1 MKKLFCLAVLFS
13 SFLFSSCSDDLK
25 NLLDVSFN
33 TTITE
38 DVVAIVD
45 KGTNSLGQQPI
56 VFSLDDNL
64 DTNQYLNKLKSIEI
78 KKMSYKVIE
87 FQGDSSGKITADLS
101 ANGKVL
107 HSISDINVKD
117 AFDNAT
123 VFSITDPATL
133 IDLAS
138 SLLTNKTITLNASG
152 QSVSTQPMGFKIQFT
167 IELAIVANPL

>member
-1 MKKLFCLAVLFS
+1 MKNLFCLAVLFS

-38 DVVAIVD
+38 EVGPIYGM
-45 KGTNSLGQQPI
+45 GTIPFENQSI
-56 VFSLDDNL
+56 VFSLDDNAEIKK
-64 DTNQYLNKLKSIEI
+64 YSNKIKSIEI
-78 KKMSYKVIE
+78 KKMSYKVID
-87 FQGDSSGKITADLS
+87 FLGDPMGKITADLS
-101 ANGKVL
+101 ANGKVI

-117 AFDNAT
+117 ASEKPTD
-123 VFSITDPATL
+123 FSITDPATL

-138 SLLTNKTITLNASG
+138 SLLANKTITLNASG
-152 QSVSTQPMGFKIQFT
+152 QSESTQPMGFRIQFT

>member
-1 MKKLFCLAVLFS
+1 MKNLFCLAVLFS

-38 DVVAIVD
+38 EVGPIGGIGTVPFENLPVVI
-45 KGTNSLGQQPI
+45 
-56 VFSLDDNL
+56 SLDDNAEIKK
-64 DTNQYLNKLKSIEI
+64 YSNKIKNIEI

-87 FQGDSSGKITADLS
+87 FQGDPSGKITADLYG
-101 ANGKVL
+101 NGKPF
-107 HSISDINVKD
+107 HSISINPLKD

-123 VFSITDPATL
+123 VFPINNQEAL
-133 IDLAS
+133 IDIAKS
-138 SLLTNKTITLNASG
+138 SLANKTITLNASG
-152 QSVSTQPMGFKIQFT
+152 QYESAQPMGFKIQFT